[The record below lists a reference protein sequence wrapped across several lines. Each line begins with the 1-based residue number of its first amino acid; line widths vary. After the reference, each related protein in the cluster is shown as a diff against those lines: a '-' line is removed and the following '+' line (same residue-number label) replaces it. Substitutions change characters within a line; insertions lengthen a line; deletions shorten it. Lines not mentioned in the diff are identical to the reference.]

1 METQERTSNT
11 LRKRILSGIIATLC
25 ALAFVAGGATAANAD
40 YFAGGMPSTKN
51 SVKYVGVNSSYVTKF
66 DNARFRWNSLPAVT
80 FGKSSAAQNTMT
92 AARYPHSW
100 YGYYTAYGPRNRSRT
115 FKIQVN
121 ARTIQEASGSNMS
134 KWIDSTSTHELGHA
148 LSLADNPKTSKASLM
163 KHSRNRAMI
172 ISPQPYDVS
181 EVNRIY

>member
-1 METQERTSNT
+1 METHERTSNT
-11 LRKRILSGIIATLC
+11 LRKRILSRIIATLC

-92 AARYPHSW
+92 AARYPIL
-100 YGYYTAYGPRNRSRT
+100 GTATTPRT
-115 FKIQVN
+115 
-121 ARTIQEASGSNMS
+121 ARGIDHAPS
-134 KWIDSTSTHELGHA
+134 K
-148 LSLADNPKTSKASLM
+148 SK
-163 KHSRNRAMI
+163 
-172 ISPQPYDVS
+172 
-181 EVNRIY
+181 